1 MSSKVLSS
9 QDSRAATP
17 IAWGK
22 LEFTPAAS
30 SNSNKPA
37 LNQAER
43 QDERTAQLE
52 ASLMQLQQRYES
64 DVAAAYRRGFS
75 EGEANAKAGPAV
87 EMEAVTQRLAQS
99 VRDLAQLRPRLRRD
113 AEADVVRLSLAIA
126 RRILHREMS
135 VDSVAMQALAQVA
148 LQKLG
153 RQEICRVYV
162 HPDQA
167 QAIKAALESGGI
179 RAEVI
184 PEITRESGA
193 LVFETNQGTLD
204 ASVNAQLEEIERGLT
219 DRVNQS

>member
-1 MSSKVLSS
+1 MSSKVLSPS
-9 QDSRAATP
+9 DGRAATP
-17 IAWGK
+17 IEWGK
-22 LEFTPAAS
+22 MDFTPAGYSVTSPKSPGQEGRA
-30 SNSNKPA
+30 A
-37 LNQAER
+37 H
-43 QDERTAQLE
+43 LE
-52 ASLMQLQQRYES
+52 AALAQLQQRYDA
-64 DVAAAYRRGFS
+64 DVAAAHRRGVS
-75 EGEANAKAGPAV
+75 EGEAHAKAGPAG
-87 EMEAVTQRLAQS
+87 EMEAATQRLAQS

-135 VDSVAMQALAQVA
+135 VDPGAMQALAQVA

-153 RQEICRVYV
+153 RQEISRVYV
-162 HPDQA
+162 HPNQA
-167 QAIKAALESGGI
+167 PAIKATLETAGV

-193 LVFETNQGTLD
+193 LVFETNQGLLD